1 MGVVKNT
8 LLWGA
13 KCIFSK
19 LYGHVSFG
27 VIFSFIWEIPN
38 DLYIILRDIVIGSSL
53 ISQKYCKLI
62 G

>member
-13 KCIFSK
+13 KCIFSQR
-19 LYGHVSFG
+19 YGHVSVG
-27 VIFSFIWEIPN
+27 VIFLFIWEIPN
-38 DLYIILRDIVIGSSL
+38 VLYIILSDIVIGSSL
-53 ISQKYCKLI
+53 LSQKYCKLI